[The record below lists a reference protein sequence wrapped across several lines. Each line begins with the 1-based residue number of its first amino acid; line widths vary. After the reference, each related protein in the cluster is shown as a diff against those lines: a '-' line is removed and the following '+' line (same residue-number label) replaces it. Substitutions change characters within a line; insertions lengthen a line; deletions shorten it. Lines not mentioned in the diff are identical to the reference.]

1 MRGIC
6 PPFSLSELWRCFLL
20 TSAWHGK
27 FFSLRFLREVV
38 NDNILPL
45 QAFPNGS
52 PRAPEAGALLIW
64 QKGGEFNETGHV
76 AIITQLW
83 ITKFVLLSKN
93 VIHTPLPPWQQWTRE
108 LEMVVENGCYTLRDT
123 FDDTTILGWMIQTD
137 DTQYSLSQP
146 DIANQSLA
154 IRGARLPEKG
164 QFDGQWLDRRD
175 PLQKLCTGERARYQS
190 GPVPVFYHHRER

>member
-1 MRGIC
+1 M
-6 PPFSLSELWRCFLL
+6 
-20 TSAWHGK
+20 
-27 FFSLRFLREVV
+27 

-76 AIITQLW
+76 AIITQLLDNK
-83 ITKFVLLSKN
+83 IRIAEQN
-93 VIHTPLPPWQQWTRE
+93 VIHTPLPPGQQWTRE

-164 QFDGQWLDRRD
+164 QFDGQWLDERD
-175 PLQKLCTGERARYQS
+175 PLQKPMYRRTDTLSIRTRTSILPSPRALNRS
-190 GPVPVFYHHRER
+190 LSKRPMSCI